1 MVFPKGRFAAVLL
14 TGLLALPP
22 SAAPAQCQQHSN
34 RGQTGMSQM
43 GQGRTPFMSGMMS
56 SMSQMSMMQSS
67 PMQWFSLQQGQQL
80 HLQQMQMIAMQQ
92 QMQQTALQQAR
103 RGLVQQPS
111 LPPAELQAP
120 TRRKQFAALLQQM
133 QALEKRL
140 TGLEEAAQRHALQ
153 PPQAGAVQ
161 NELNALQSRVDAL
174 TKAPNAVLDQM
185 SSLHRR
191 TDQLLEGITAKPA
204 DVIAAERN
212 SR

>member
-1 MVFPKGRFAAVLL
+1 MSECLTAGAGGVSVEIKQAAAVPFDGVFEGHVEPPGLPAPIPSQEVFMVFPKGRFAAVLL

-92 QMQQTALQQAR
+92 QMQQTALQQAQR
-103 RGLVQQPS
+103 PRSTAVASAGR
-111 LPPAELQAP
+111 LQAP
-120 TRRKQFAALLQQM
+120 R
-133 QALEKRL
+133 
-140 TGLEEAAQRHALQ
+140 G
-153 PPQAGAVQ
+153 G
-161 NELNALQSRVDAL
+161 
-174 TKAPNAVLDQM
+174 
-185 SSLHRR
+185 SSLPRCCSKCRHRKAA
-191 TDQLLEGITAKPA
+191 DGAGGGGATAC
-204 DVIAAERN
+204 AATAAGGRRAE
-212 SR
+212 

>member
-92 QMQQTALQQAR
+92 QMQQTALQQA
-103 RGLVQQPS
+103 
-111 LPPAELQAP
+111 
-120 TRRKQFAALLQQM
+120 
-133 QALEKRL
+133 
-140 TGLEEAAQRHALQ
+140 QRPRSTAVASAGRI
-153 PPQAGAVQ
+153 AGA
-161 NELNALQSRVDAL
+161 D
-174 TKAPNAVLDQM
+174 
-185 SSLHRR
+185 
-191 TDQLLEGITAKPA
+191 
-204 DVIAAERN
+204 AAEAVCRAVAAN
-212 SR
+212 AGARKAADGAGGGGATSMRCNRRRRAPCRMS